1 MSDSVIKHISLS
13 LVMRRLWSFVPSGGS
28 LPDEMWR
35 SRHRFLLGL
44 TWFHA
49 LIIALVGPLFGYS
62 WELKFEAL
70 FRDGTVLHTVAEG
83 LVVAVC
89 ALLASRRAMSRTLR
103 ASLVGFGLI
112 SSSAILVHLSGG
124 YIELHFHFFVMLVFL
139 ALYQDWVPYGL
150 AVLYVAVHHGV
161 VGVLWPEEVY
171 NHAAAISAPWTWAGI
186 HAFFVLWS
194 CIGSIIAWRFNEK
207 VYAETKRAEERFKGL
222 LESAPDAMVIVDREG
237 RIVLVNAQTE
247 KLFRYNRQELLGK
260 AVEILIPERFRA
272 THPNHRA
279 GFSSDPRVRPMS
291 AGLELYAR
299 RKDGSEFPVEISL
312 SPLETDEGILVSSVI
327 RDITERKRA
336 EEEVRKLNEELEQR
350 VIERT
355 GQLEAANKELQAFS
369 YSVSHD
375 LIAPL
380 RSIDGFS
387 RALLEDCADQLNP
400 QGREYLGRVRAASQ
414 RMAELIDDLLSLSR
428 VTRTDMRRERV
439 DLSALARNIAEEFQ
453 RMQPERQVTFA
464 IAEGLA
470 VNGDP
475 GLLRIVME
483 NLLGNAWKFTGKH
496 TQAKIEVGVIQD
508 DHKSTY
514 LVRDDGAGFDMT
526 YANKLFGAFQRLHGS
541 TEFEGTGIGLATV
554 ERIVQRHGGRI
565 WAEGAVEKGATFY
578 FIL

>member
-260 AVEILIPERFRA
+260 AVEILVPERFRA

-350 VIERT
+350 VSERT

>member
-35 SRHRFLLGL
+35 SRHRFLLRL

-62 WELKFEAL
+62 WELKLEAL

-89 ALLASRRAMSRTLR
+89 ALLASRKAASRTLR

-171 NHAAAISAPWTWAGI
+171 NHPAAISAPWTWAGI

-260 AVEILIPERFRA
+260 AVEILVPERFRA

-279 GFSSDPRVRPMS
+279 GFSSNPQVRPMS

-327 RDITERKRA
+327 RDITERKRG

-439 DLSALARNIAEEFQ
+439 DLSALARNIAQEFQ

-464 IAEGLA
+464 IAEGLT

-496 TQAKIEVGVIQD
+496 SQAKIEVGVIQD

-554 ERIVQRHGGRI
+554 QRIVQRHGGRI

>member
-260 AVEILIPERFRA
+260 AVEILVPERFRA